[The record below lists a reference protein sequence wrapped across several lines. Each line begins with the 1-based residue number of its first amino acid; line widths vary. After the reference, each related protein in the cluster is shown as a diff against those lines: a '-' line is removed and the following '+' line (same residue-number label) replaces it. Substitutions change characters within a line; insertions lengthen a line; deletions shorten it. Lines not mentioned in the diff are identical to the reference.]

1 MTFKLLYL
9 MFSSSLWSRLI
20 GLFPCHIRQIQKN
33 HHYKV
38 YIYDERLASFIVK
51 YSLRLFFSFCIMPS
65 KFQFKLPPKIPTRL
79 SVLLL
84 RYLEWQSKALRLA
97 MLLPVL
103 TNLDLS
109 SLQFHKSVAWPKTF
123 LLSWFLAIC
132 WHFSDVKLPLGA
144 MLFIGF
150 TQFLIWNCQ
159 IDDSYFAWIVD
170 H

>member
-1 MTFKLLYL
+1 
-9 MFSSSLWSRLI
+9 MFWNLKI
-20 GLFPCHIRQIQKN
+20 TEKRQWTAS
-33 HHYKV
+33 
-38 YIYDERLASFIVK
+38 IYHEHLASFIVK

-65 KFQFKLPPKIPTRL
+65 IFQFKLPPKIRTRH

-84 RYLEWQSKALRLA
+84 RYLEWQSKSLHLA

-103 TNLDLS
+103 TNLDIS
-109 SLQFHKSVAWPKTF
+109 SLKFHKSVAWPKTLF